1 MTMSND
7 NSSAPEPIDLLI
19 VGTQV
24 VTMNDA
30 RDIIRDG
37 AVAVRGSIIVDIG
50 KASEL
55 RRRYVATRTIG
66 SERFVITPGLI
77 NTHIHITGEPLTRG
91 YVPDDTP
98 FVENVFEWLCPLYS
112 VFDAAEER
120 TSGQLAAVE
129 MMRSG
134 TTTFLEAGTI
144 RFLDEVIDG
153 LVEVG
158 IRGRVGRW
166 VWDLPPEPSVYRQST
181 DAAIAHLDHQL
192 QAHRSHADGRIAA
205 WSTLVGHTTC
215 SDPLWRAAKALADE
229 HHVGLSFHMSPAQ
242 LDPDGFIAEFGQRP
256 MVHLAEIGVL
266 DANVA
271 ITHAVRIDDTELHAI
286 ADSGANVVHC
296 PTTAL
301 KVAYGVTQVGKFPE
315 MVQCGVNV
323 SIGTDG
329 NNASNYSDLM
339 RATYL
344 VAGLFKD
351 ARVDAQMFP
360 AEKAFEMAT
369 LGGARTMLMEDQ
381 IGALVPG
388 MKADVVLHDT
398 DRPEWRPLLNVMNQ
412 LVWSADGRGVHT
424 VIIDGAV
431 VVEDGHCTTIDEA
444 KLWADSQRMGEA
456 ITARSG
462 LPDKAKYP
470 TW

>member
-1 MTMSND
+1 MSTD
-7 NSSAPEPIDLLI
+7 SSAAPQPVDVLI

-24 VTMNDA
+24 VTMNDS

-37 AVAVRGSIIVDIG
+37 AVAVRGSTIVDVG

-55 RRRYVATRTIG
+55 RRRYAPARTIG
-66 SERFVITPGLI
+66 GDRFVVTPGMV

-112 VFDAAEER
+112 VFDAVEER

-129 MMRSG
+129 MLRSG

-181 DAAIAHLDHQL
+181 DSAIAHLEHQL
-192 QAHRSHADGRIAA
+192 HAHRSHADGRIAA
-205 WSTLVGHTTC
+205 WSILVGHTTC
-215 SDPLWRAAKALADE
+215 SDPLWRAAKALADQ
-229 HHVGLSFHMSPAQ
+229 HQVGLSFHMSPAQ
-242 LDPDGFIAEFGQRP
+242 LDPDGFIAQFGQRP

-271 ITHAVRIDDTELHAI
+271 MTHAVRIDDAELDAI
-286 ADSGANVVHC
+286 QQSGANVVHC

-315 MVQCGVNV
+315 MVQRGVNV

-360 AEKAFEMAT
+360 AEQAYEMAT
-369 LGGARTMLMEDQ
+369 LGGARTMLMDDQ

-388 MKADVVLHDT
+388 MKADIVLHDT

-424 VIIDGAV
+424 VLVDGQV
-431 VVEDGHCTTIDEA
+431 VVEDGHCTTIDED

-462 LPDKAKYP
+462 LPDKSKYP

>member
-1 MTMSND
+1 MSTD
-7 NSSAPEPIDLLI
+7 SSAAPQPVDVLI

-24 VTMNDA
+24 VTMNDS

-37 AVAVRGSIIVDIG
+37 AVAVRGSTIVDVG

-55 RRRYVATRTIG
+55 RRRYAPARTIG
-66 SERFVITPGLI
+66 GDRFVVTPGMV

-112 VFDAAEER
+112 VFDAVEER

-129 MMRSG
+129 MLRSG

-181 DAAIAHLDHQL
+181 DAAIAHLEHQL
-192 QAHRSHADGRIAA
+192 HAHRSHADGRIAA
-205 WSTLVGHTTC
+205 WSILVGHTTC
-215 SDPLWRAAKALADE
+215 SDPLWRAAKALADQ
-229 HHVGLSFHMSPAQ
+229 HQVGLSFHMSPAQ
-242 LDPDGFIAEFGQRP
+242 LDPDGFIAQFGQRP

-266 DANVA
+266 DVNVA
-271 ITHAVRIDDTELHAI
+271 MTHAVRIDDAELDAI
-286 ADSGANVVHC
+286 QQSGANVVHC

-315 MVQCGVNV
+315 MVQRGVNV

-329 NNASNYSDLM
+329 NNASNYSDMM

-360 AEKAFEMAT
+360 AEQAYEMAT
-369 LGGARTMLMEDQ
+369 LGGARTMLMDDQ

-388 MKADVVLHDT
+388 MKADIVLHDT

-424 VIIDGAV
+424 VLVDGQV
-431 VVEDGHCTTIDEA
+431 VVEDGHCTTIDED

-462 LPDKAKYP
+462 LPDKSKYP

>member
-1 MTMSND
+1 MSTD
-7 NSSAPEPIDLLI
+7 SSAAPQPVDVLI

-24 VTMNDA
+24 VTMNDS

-37 AVAVRGSIIVDIG
+37 AVAVRGSTIVDVG

-55 RRRYVATRTIG
+55 RRRYAPARTIG
-66 SERFVITPGLI
+66 GDRFVVTPGMV

-112 VFDAAEER
+112 VFDAVEER

-129 MMRSG
+129 MLRSG

-166 VWDLPPEPSVYRQST
+166 VWDLPPEPSVYRQGT
-181 DAAIAHLDHQL
+181 DSAIAHLEHQL
-192 QAHRSHADGRIAA
+192 HAHRSHADGRIAA
-205 WSTLVGHTTC
+205 WSILVGHTTC
-215 SDPLWRAAKALADE
+215 SDPLWRAAKALADQ
-229 HHVGLSFHMSPAQ
+229 HQVGLSFHMSPAQ
-242 LDPDGFIAEFGQRP
+242 LDPDGFIAQFGQRP

-271 ITHAVRIDDTELHAI
+271 MTHAVRIDEAELDAI
-286 ADSGANVVHC
+286 QQSGANVVHC

-315 MVQCGVNV
+315 MVQRGVNV

-329 NNASNYSDLM
+329 NNASNYSDMM

-360 AEKAFEMAT
+360 AEQAYEMAT
-369 LGGARTMLMEDQ
+369 LGGARTMLMDDQ

-388 MKADVVLHDT
+388 MKADIVLHDT

-424 VIIDGAV
+424 VLVDGQV
-431 VVEDGHCTTIDEA
+431 VVEDGHCTTIDED

-462 LPDKAKYP
+462 LPDRSKYP

>member
-1 MTMSND
+1 MSTD
-7 NSSAPEPIDLLI
+7 SSAAPEPVDVLI

-24 VTMNDA
+24 VTMNGA

-37 AVAVRGSIIVDIG
+37 AVAVRGSTIVDVG

-55 RRRYVATRTIG
+55 RRRYAPARTIG
-66 SERFVITPGLI
+66 GDRFVVTPGMV

-112 VFDAAEER
+112 VFDATEER
-120 TSGQLAAVE
+120 TSGQLASVE
-129 MMRSG
+129 MLRSG

-158 IRGRVGRW
+158 IRSRVGRW

-181 DAAIAHLDHQL
+181 DAAIAHLEHQL
-192 QAHRSHADGRIAA
+192 HAHRSHADGRIAA
-205 WSTLVGHTTC
+205 WSILVGHTTC

-229 HHVGLSFHMSPAQ
+229 HRVGLSFHMSPAQ

-271 ITHAVRIDDTELHAI
+271 MTHVVRIDDAELHAI
-286 ADSGANVVHC
+286 EQSGANVVHC

-315 MVQCGVNV
+315 MVQRGINV

-360 AEKAFEMAT
+360 AEQAYEMAT
-369 LGGARTMLMEDQ
+369 LGGARTMLMDDQ

-388 MKADVVLHDT
+388 LKADIVLHDT

-424 VIIDGAV
+424 VLVDGRV

-462 LPDKAKYP
+462 LPDKSKYP

>member
-1 MTMSND
+1 MSTD
-7 NSSAPEPIDLLI
+7 ISPAPEHIDLLI

-37 AVAVRGSIIVDIG
+37 GVAVRGSTIVDVG
-50 KASEL
+50 KASDL
-55 RRRYVATRTIG
+55 RRRYFPKRTLG
-66 SERFVITPGLI
+66 SDRFVITPGLI

-153 LVEVG
+153 LIEVG

-181 DAAIAHLDHQL
+181 DAAIAHLEHQL
-192 QAHRSHADGRIAA
+192 HAHRSHADGRIAA

-256 MVHLAEIGVL
+256 MLHLAEIGVL
-266 DANVA
+266 DTNVA
-271 ITHAVRIDDTELHAI
+271 MTHAVRIDDAELHAI
-286 ADSGANVVHC
+286 AASGANVVHC

-369 LGGARTMLMEDQ
+369 LGGARTMLMENQ
-381 IGALVPG
+381 IGALVTG
-388 MKADVVLHDT
+388 MKADIVLHDT

-424 VIIDGAV
+424 VVVDGAV

-444 KLWADSQRMGEA
+444 KLWADSQRMGES